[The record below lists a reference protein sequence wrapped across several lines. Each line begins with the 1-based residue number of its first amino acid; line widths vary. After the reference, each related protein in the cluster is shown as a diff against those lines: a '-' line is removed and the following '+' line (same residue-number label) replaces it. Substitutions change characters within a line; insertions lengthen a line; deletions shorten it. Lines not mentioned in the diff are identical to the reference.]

1 MKQIPIFISSA
12 DTYSDIWPVFFDL
25 FKKCWPDF
33 NGSIY
38 LNTEKK
44 LYDHETIPPPLQESC
59 QSLKTDEKKLDIR
72 CTQVGKLNS
81 FGKTFRA
88 GLDKINSDFVLLIMI
103 DYLFMGKVKQKKL
116 TDYFDFFLRN
126 DLDSFCLI
134 DQHYDE
140 RRPVTG
146 YEDINMVLPP
156 SRDMFSFQIAFWKK
170 ETLYKMVLPHENP
183 WSSEWY
189 GTKRAN
195 KRKIKLACL
204 SPKTECPIPYHPAG
218 CLHKGK
224 WLNDA
229 VEYLNR
235 INYPMDFNK
244 RGFFID
250 APQTKTD
257 KRKMK
262 WMFIKAGLKGSYWK
276 L

>member
-25 FKKCWPDF
+25 FEKCWPDF
-33 NGSIY
+33 NGIIY
-38 LNTEKK
+38 LNTEEKS
-44 LYDHETIPPPLQESC
+44 YHHEG
-59 QSLKTDEKKLDIR
+59 LDIR
-72 CTQVGKLNS
+72 CTQVGKLNR

-103 DYLFMGKVKQKKL
+103 DYIFMGKVNQKKL
-116 TDYFDFFLRN
+116 NDYLDFFLLN

-134 DQHYDE
+134 DQNYDE
-140 RRPVTG
+140 RRPVTE
-146 YEDINMVLPP
+146 YKDISMVIPS

-170 ETLYKMVLPHENP
+170 EMLYKMVLPHENL
-183 WSSEWY
+183 WTSEWY
-189 GTKRAN
+189 GTQRAN
-195 KRKIKLACL
+195 KRNIKLACL
-204 SPKTECPIPYHPAG
+204 SPETESPIPYHPAG

-224 WLNDA
+224 WNDDA

-244 RGFFID
+244 RDFFIN
-250 APQTKTD
+250 APQTKMD
-257 KRKMK
+257 KRKVK
-262 WMFIKAGLKGSYWK
+262 WMIVKASLRGSYWK